1 MDNSTI
7 LAEEFERE
15 SHRID
20 QLVWDAMAIRKG
32 ESVLFA
38 GASIDPLWF
47 IRAVQI
53 GADVT
58 VIESDVERLGSLAN
72 VGVKTVR
79 GSTTTIPAREN
90 SYDAAIAFHYL
101 HEVDP
106 FFHAQIISE
115 LARVG
120 QRVVIVEPAPPSD
133 PLGHR
138 IAALYSRVKRE
149 LGAFEYYQILD
160 YWKKLLT
167 VVKAD
172 VTSATYSFL
181 RVPPREYIED
191 TVRLILETMEV
202 EETPKPYLD
211 ELRELAKRPG
221 GQLLPQSRYVLVAAA
236 AGEIPTD
243 GAGTLLREDPAE
255 RIKRANDAAIAAFAH
270 NPQAPAPPAPRPIA
284 PIPIA
289 PIAPGALPS
298 AFAQPP
304 AALAGNPPPPYNPA
318 APIPTSSFFP
328 VSPPPTHPGAEQAPP
343 QGLPAAFSF
352 KPTGDVSSETMMPPV
367 NPLPETRQSGPF
379 RFAGAPPEVAVGMP
393 PGAPEAAPSPAFG
406 PPFAVPAQPH
416 PPEAPFGL
424 PPTVPPAPG
433 GWAWEPPEMP
443 ADVSP
448 FGLPTGAAADPF
460 GLPTQPQ
467 PGSPFGPL
475 PDPNGPKP

>member
-58 VIESDVERLGSLAN
+58 VIESDVDRLGSLAD

-106 FFHAQIISE
+106 FFHAQIVSE

-133 PLGHR
+133 PLGRR
-138 IAALYSRVKRE
+138 IAALYSRAKRE

-172 VTSATYSFL
+172 ITSATYSFL
-181 RVPPREYIED
+181 RVPPREYIDD
-191 TVRLILETMEV
+191 TVRLILETMEI

-270 NPQAPAPPAPRPIA
+270 NPQAPAPPAPTPKT

-304 AALAGNPPPPYNPA
+304 AAMSGNPPPPYNPA
-318 APIPTSSFFP
+318 APIPNSPFFP
-328 VSPPPTHPGAEQAPP
+328 VSPPPTQPGSPPPP

-379 RFAGAPPEVAVGMP
+379 RFAGAPPEVAVGLP
-393 PGAPEAAPSPAFG
+393 PSATEAAPSPAFG
-406 PPFAVPAQPH
+406 PPFAVPAQAQ
-416 PPEAPFGL
+416 PPDAPFGM
-424 PPTVPPAPG
+424 PPTASPAPG
-433 GWAWEPPEMP
+433 GWAWEPPETP
-443 ADVSP
+443 VDASP
-448 FGLPTGAAADPF
+448 FGLPPGAAADPF
-460 GLPTQPQ
+460 GLPTQPP
-467 PGSPFGPL
+467 PGSPFGPP

>member
-270 NPQAPAPPAPRPIA
+270 NPQAPAPPAPRPTT

-328 VSPPPTHPGAEQAPP
+328 VSPPPTHPGAEQVPP

>member
-47 IRAVQI
+47 VRAVQI

-58 VIESDVERLGSLAN
+58 VIESDVDRLGSLAN

-106 FFHAQIISE
+106 FFHAQIVSE
-115 LARVG
+115 LARVA

-133 PLGHR
+133 PLGRR
-138 IAALYSRVKRE
+138 IAALYSRAKRE

-167 VVKAD
+167 VIKPD

-236 AGEIPTD
+236 AGEIPTG
-243 GAGTLLREDPAE
+243 GAGTLLRESPAE
-255 RIKRANDAAIAAFAH
+255 RIKRAKDAAIAAFAH
-270 NPQAPAPPAPRPIA
+270 NPQAPAPPAPTPKT

-289 PIAPGALPS
+289 PVAPGALPA
-298 AFAQPP
+298 AFAQAP
-304 AALAGNPPPPYNPA
+304 AAMAGNPPPPYNPA
-318 APIPTSSFFP
+318 APISPFFP
-328 VSPPPTHPGAEQAPP
+328 VSPPPTQLDAPLPP

-379 RFAGAPPEVAVGMP
+379 RFGGAPPEVAVGIP
-393 PGAPEAAPSPAFG
+393 PSAPEAAPSPAFG
-406 PPFAVPAQPH
+406 PPFAVPPQAQPQD
-416 PPEAPFGL
+416 APFGM
-424 PPTVPPAPG
+424 PPTAPSAPG
-433 GWAWEPPEMP
+433 GWAWEPPETP
-443 ADVSP
+443 VDVNP
-448 FGLPTGAAADPF
+448 FGLPPGAAADPF
-460 GLPTQPQ
+460 GLPTQPP
-467 PGSPFGPL
+467 PGSPFGPP
-475 PDPNGPKP
+475 PDSKEPKP

>member
-7 LAEEFERE
+7 LADEFERE

-47 IRAVQI
+47 VRAVQI

-58 VIESDVERLGSLAN
+58 VIESDGERLGSLAD
-72 VGVKTVR
+72 VGIKTVR

-115 LARVG
+115 LSRVA

-133 PLGHR
+133 PLGRR
-138 IAALYSRVKRE
+138 IAALYSRAKRE

-172 VTSATYSFL
+172 VTSVTYSFL

-191 TVRLILETMEV
+191 TVRLILQTMEV
-202 EETPKPYLD
+202 EETPKAYLD

-270 NPQAPAPPAPRPIA
+270 NPQAPAPPPPT
-284 PIPIA
+284 PKTPPA
-289 PIAPGALPS
+289 PIAPGALPA
-298 AFAQPP
+298 AFSQP
-304 AALAGNPPPPYNPA
+304 ALQAPGNPPPPYNPA
-318 APIPTSSFFP
+318 APIPSSPFFP
-328 VSPPPTHPGAEQAPP
+328 VAPPAAVPGAVPPPT
-343 QGLPAAFSF
+343 GLPSAFSF

-367 NPLPETRQSGPF
+367 NPLPETRQGGPF
-379 RFAGAPPEVAVGMP
+379 RFGGALPEVPVGMP
-393 PGAPEAAPSPAFG
+393 PGVPEAAPAPAFG
-406 PPFAVPAQPH
+406 SPFAVPSQVEPADM
-416 PPEAPFGL
+416 PFGV
-424 PPTVPPAPG
+424 PPTAPAAPS
-433 GWAWEPPEMP
+433 GWAWEPPEAP
-443 ADVSP
+443 AEINPFGAVPGAAEP
-448 FGLPTGAAADPF
+448 FGLPP
-460 GLPTQPQ
+460 QPP
-467 PGSPFGPL
+467 PGSPFGPP
-475 PDPNGPKP
+475 PDASGSKP

>member
-1 MDNSTI
+1 MDESTV
-7 LAEEFERE
+7 LAVEFERE

-47 IRAVQI
+47 VRAVQI

-58 VIESDVERLGSLAN
+58 VIESDGERLDSLAD

-90 SYDAAIAFHYL
+90 TYDAAIAFHYL

-106 FFHAQIISE
+106 FFHAQIVSE

-120 QRVVIVEPAPPSD
+120 ERVVIVEPAPPSD
-133 PLGHR
+133 ALGRR
-138 IAALYSRVKRE
+138 IAALYSRAKRD
-149 LGAFEYYQILD
+149 LGAFENYQHLD

-172 VTSATYSFL
+172 ITSATYSFM
-181 RVPPREYIED
+181 RVPPREYIDD
-191 TVRLILETMEV
+191 TVRLILETMEI

-221 GQLLPQSRYVLVAAA
+221 GQLLPQARFVLVAAA
-236 AGEIPTD
+236 AGAIPSD
-243 GAGTLLREDPAE
+243 GAGTRLREDPAE
-255 RIKRANDAAIAAFAH
+255 RAKRANDAAIAAFAH
-270 NPQAPAPPAPRPIA
+270 NPQAPAPRPPQKA
-284 PIPIA
+284 LTPPA

-298 AFAQPP
+298 AFSQPPPAAAQPP
-304 AALAGNPPPPYNPA
+304 AAPSPPYNPA
-318 APIPTSSFFP
+318 APIPPAPSAPFVP
-328 VSPPPTHPGAEQAPP
+328 MAPPTGAGTE

-367 NPLPETRQSGPF
+367 NPLPETRTSGIF
-379 RFAGAPPEVAVGMP
+379 RFGGNAPEVPVGMP
-393 PGAPEAAPSPAFG
+393 PGAPEAPAAAFG
-406 PPFAVPAQPH
+406 PPFAVPQATPA
-416 PPEAPFGL
+416 ETPFGL
-424 PPTVPPAPG
+424 PSAAGAPV
-433 GWAWEPPEMP
+433 GWAWEPPE
-443 ADVSP
+443 SP
-448 FGLPTGAAADPF
+448 DAGLDPF
-460 GLPTQPQ
+460 ASRPPATDPFTMPTPED
-467 PGSPFGPL
+467 PFAP
-475 PDPNGPKP
+475 PDPNRPTP